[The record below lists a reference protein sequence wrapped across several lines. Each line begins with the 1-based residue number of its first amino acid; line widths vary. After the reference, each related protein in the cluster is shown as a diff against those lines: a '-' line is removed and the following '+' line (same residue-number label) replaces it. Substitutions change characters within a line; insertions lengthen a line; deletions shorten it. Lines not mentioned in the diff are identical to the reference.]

1 MASIPY
7 QTPDLA
13 SVLATLAAYAPPP
26 QLAPPIFPPSPP
38 FIPTSAPLQE
48 PQEPQ
53 EIEEGE
59 YDPSE
64 YDPSVPPPSAGV
76 PPALPSDPRL
86 QPHIPAP
93 HPPPAKPLAPP
104 APSPSKITTWAPA
117 FRHVTKLLVPNP
129 DVTRRIAHL
138 IHTQQRHERQW
149 WAGREAL
156 VQKLQNREEGRQK
169 LNDVL

>member
-1 MASIPY
+1 MASTPY

-26 QLAPPIFPPSPP
+26 QLTPPTLPPSPP
-38 FIPTSAPLQE
+38 FNPASAP

-53 EIEEGE
+53 EFEEDE

-64 YDPSVPPPSAGV
+64 YDPSVPPPSTGV
-76 PPALPSDPRL
+76 PPALPSDPRV
-86 QPHIPAP
+86 QRHISAP
-93 HPPPAKPLAPP
+93 RPPPAKPLAPL
-104 APSPSKITTWAPA
+104 APSPSQFTTWAPA

-138 IHTQQRHERQW
+138 IHTQHKHERQW

-156 VQKLQNREEGRQK
+156 VQKLHDREEGRK
-169 LNDVL
+169 KINDVL